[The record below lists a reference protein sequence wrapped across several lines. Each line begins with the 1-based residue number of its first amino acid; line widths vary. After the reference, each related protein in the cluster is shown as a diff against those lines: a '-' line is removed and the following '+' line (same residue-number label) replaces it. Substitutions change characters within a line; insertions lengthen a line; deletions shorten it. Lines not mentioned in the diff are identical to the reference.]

1 MAEGQPRD
9 RVVVV
14 ANGGWDRRLLI
25 CRCAPTVDSFILVT
39 TRYVIVIDTLLNP
52 TTAMAL
58 IDLARPYLRDGRTPL
73 VINTHADWD
82 HCWGNQLFAG
92 PRAVLPAPIIGHARS
107 VPRFGT
113 EMAEQLRA
121 NRDTYPG
128 RFDMVEPV
136 APTLTFTDRL
146 TIDGGDLTLELFPAA
161 GHTDDH
167 IALYIPE
174 IATLLAGDAAEE
186 PFPFAYTVEGLV
198 ALRATLHKLR
208 ALGAA
213 AVFYCHA
220 AVQSG
225 PSLLD
230 RNIAYFDELEARC
243 RAALGSVAAGVRAA
257 AEIWPFA
264 DLRTTSA
271 APGDSLAMYRDG
283 HLRHVELM
291 LTQLDNKK
299 QYVDLDLY

>member
-1 MAEGQPRD
+1 MAEGQPID
-9 RVVVV
+9 QVILVP
-14 ANGGWDRRLLI
+14 NSGWDRRLLI

-52 TTAMAL
+52 TTATFL

-92 PRAVLPAPIIGHARS
+92 PRAVLSAPILGHARS
-107 VPRFGT
+107 VPRFGA

-128 RFDMVEPV
+128 RFDTVEPV

-146 TIDGGDLTLELFPAA
+146 TIDGGDLTMQLFLAA

-198 ALRATLHKLR
+198 ALRATLHKLHS
-208 ALGAA
+208 LGAA
-213 AVFYCHA
+213 ATFYCHA
-220 AVQSG
+220 SPQSG
-225 PSLLD
+225 PRLLD
-230 RNIAYFDELEARC
+230 RNIAYFDELEALC
-243 RAALGSVAAGVRAA
+243 RASLETGATATTTE

-264 DLRTTSA
+264 ELRTMSTEL
-271 APGDSLAMYRDG
+271 GDSFAMYRDG
-283 HLRHVELM
+283 HRRHIELM
-291 LTQLDNKK
+291 LAWIKEQ
-299 QYVDLDLY
+299 